1 MIEYPD
7 YVVDNWNDLV
17 ADLVNFIE
25 TEEAFT
31 VDPKT
36 QDRIRQKLIDLGIWQ
51 DAE

>member
-1 MIEYPD
+1 MSDYPD

-36 QDRIRQKLIDLGIWQ
+36 QDRIREKLEELGIWNKQ
-51 DAE
+51 

>member
-36 QDRIRQKLIDLGIWQ
+36 QDRICKKLEELGIWNKQ
-51 DAE
+51 